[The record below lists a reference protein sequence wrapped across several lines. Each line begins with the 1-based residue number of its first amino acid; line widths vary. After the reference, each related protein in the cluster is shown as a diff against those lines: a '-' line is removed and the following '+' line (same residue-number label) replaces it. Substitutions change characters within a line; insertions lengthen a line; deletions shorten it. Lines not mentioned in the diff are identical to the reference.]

1 MQSLPV
7 ILVVVAA
14 AVTVLVVGWI
24 VTLRGHGSGGVGF
37 TGVRLQVVAFALFTF
52 AVVLAIVLVG
62 YPVAGW
68 PALVAAG
75 LLVGWTVLL
84 VLVAT
89 RMRPGP

>member
-1 MQSLPV
+1 MDRYPARTRV
-7 ILVVVAA
+7 
-14 AVTVLVVGWI
+14 
-24 VTLRGHGSGGVGF
+24 RGGVDF

>member
-24 VTLRGHGSGGVGF
+24 VTLRGHGSGGVDF